1 MFAQMVVAV
10 VLASSS
16 SLTPAA
22 GSPEP
27 GAVVVAQNFNACMAR
42 CQAKGRP
49 FKACAQICG

>member
-22 GSPEP
+22 ASPEP

-49 FKACAQICG
+49 FKVCAQICG